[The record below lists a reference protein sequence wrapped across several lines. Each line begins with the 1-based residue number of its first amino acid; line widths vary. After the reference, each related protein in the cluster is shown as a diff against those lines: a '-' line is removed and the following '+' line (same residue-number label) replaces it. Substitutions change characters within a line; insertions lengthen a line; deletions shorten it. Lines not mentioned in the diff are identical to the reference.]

1 MNDDQKEEEA
11 EYDFIQAQ
19 LSPNP
24 KHKRHSSQPKDE
36 APTDSAQDMAY
47 IDSEK
52 FASQAR

>member
-24 KHKRHSSQPKDE
+24 KLKRQSSLPNDE
-36 APTDSAQDMAY
+36 APTDSTQDMAY
-47 IDSEK
+47 IDSEN